1 MLPGAP
7 PIAIRQALEEGW
19 AAFRWAPGALMQF
32 TLLLGGINLTFQL
45 LIRWGAQALAAAPYN
60 QPWPPGLLLALQLLA
75 WVGYWLSNLWL
86 LVGLLRGAELA
97 LQRHRPALGQLLRL
111 DGRSLLRAGGTA
123 ALVLLLLTL
132 ILWLAE
138 ASSWLLALLQPL
150 LADLPR
156 LAGLVAGVYLLT
168 DQVLSL
174 PIAVLGKLGPLDA
187 VRQGR
192 AAIDPHWLQA
202 LGLVLVLALLVLA
215 GFLLLVVGLVAAM
228 PLAACTLVAAY
239 RQLFQPDWDGNR
251 LAR

>member
-1 MLPGAP
+1 MRPGAP
-7 PIAIRQALEEGW
+7 PIAIRRALEEGW
-19 AAFRWAPGALMQF
+19 AAFRWAPGVLMQF
-32 TLLLGGINLTFQL
+32 TLLLGGINLAFQL
-45 LIRWGAQALAAAPYN
+45 LIRWSTQAQAAASYS
-60 QPWPPGLLLALQLLA
+60 QPWPPLLLLALQLLA
-75 WVGYWLSNLWL
+75 WLGYWLSNLWL

-97 LQRHRPALGQLLRL
+97 LERHRPALARLLRL
-111 DGRSLLRAGGTA
+111 DWAGLLRAGGTA

-156 LAGLVAGVYLLT
+156 IAGLAAGVYLVT

-174 PIAVLGKLGPLDA
+174 PIAVLGKLKPLEA
-187 VRQGR
+187 VRLGR

-202 LGLVLVLALLVLA
+202 LGLMLVLALLVLA
-215 GFLLLVVGLVAAM
+215 GFLLLVVGLVATL

-239 RQLFQPDWDGNR
+239 RQLFQLDWEGNR